1 MPALDW
7 AECNRGSQSS
17 WSTLTNLMAFSL
29 EIQAKVF
36 MSGEVFGKCSGGK
49 SSLKAEKKQRKDIKH
64 MV

>member
-1 MPALDW
+1 
-7 AECNRGSQSS
+7 
-17 WSTLTNLMAFSL
+17 MAFSL